1 MGMKRLQS
9 FNVSTLIDKYDNWRD
24 KEKHLQKASVVEK
37 VKLLYN
43 WIYNHEITF
52 EEFLYMIR
60 EYIKTKK

>member
-1 MGMKRLQS
+1 MKRLQS